1 MQSDPRKEALLGP
14 GTASWDSV
22 GDRRFSL
29 MFGSAFALQLMHP
42 EIASAVS
49 TMSTFATDPWGR
61 AERSLLSVQQWVY
74 GGREALAE
82 GDRLLRMHR
91 AIRGVDATGR
101 AFDALDEGA
110 WAWVPLTGFY
120 ASVVGHPVFHG
131 RPMTRDEQQR
141 VFDEMRRLCCIL
153 HVRESLVPPTIEDY
167 WAYFD
172 DMVER
177 TLADHPVVHTYI
189 SVVRTSPMPPSIPR
203 LLSPLWPLARRAGAR
218 ASRLTIVG
226 LLPEKVRARLGV
238 DWTEEDA
245 RDLAR
250 LGRVVSATFPRLPE
264 RLRFMPIAY
273 RARREA
279 AEADRREGGRL
290 AASGSDRTA

>member
-1 MQSDPRKEALLGP
+1 MERDPRELALLGP
-14 GTASWDSV
+14 GTASWESV
-22 GDRRFSL
+22 GDRRFAM

-42 EIASAVS
+42 EIAAAVS

-61 AERSLLSVQQWVY
+61 AERSLLSVQRWVY
-74 GGREALAE
+74 GGRGALDE

-91 AIRGVDATGR
+91 AIRGVDASGR
-101 AFDALDEGA
+101 AFDALDQGA

-120 ASVVGHPVFHG
+120 ASVVGHPVFYG
-131 RPMTRDEQQR
+131 RPMTRDEEQV

-153 HVRESLVPPTIEDY
+153 HVRESRVPRTIEDY
-167 WAYFD
+167 WTYFD

-177 TLADHPVVHTYI
+177 TLVDHPVVHTYI
-189 SVVRTSPMPPSIPR
+189 SLVRSSPMPLAIPR
-203 LLSPLWPLARRAGAR
+203 LFSPLWPLARRGGAR
-218 ASRLTIVG
+218 LSRLTIVG
-226 LLPEKVRARLGV
+226 LLPERVRAKLGV
-238 DWTEEDA
+238 EWTAEDA

-250 LGRVVSATFPRLPE
+250 LGRVVSAAFPRLPE

-279 AEADRREGGRL
+279 AAADRRVDPPRG
-290 AASGSDRTA
+290 A

>member
-1 MQSDPRKEALLGP
+1 MTTAVGTPSPTAREQALLGP
-14 GTASWDSV
+14 GTASWESV

-42 EIASAVS
+42 EIAAAVS

-61 AERSLLSVQQWVY
+61 AERSLLSVQRWVY
-74 GGREALAE
+74 GGRESLAE

-101 AFDALDEGA
+101 AFDALDQGA

-131 RPMTRDEQQR
+131 RPMTRDEQQT

-153 HVRESLVPPTIEDY
+153 HVRPALVPRTIEDY

-177 TLADHPVVHTYI
+177 TLVDHPVVHTYI
-189 SVVRTSPMPPSIPR
+189 SVVRDSPLPASMSR
-203 LLSPLWPLARRAGAR
+203 LWAPLWPLARRVGAQV
-218 ASRLTIVG
+218 SRLAIVG
-226 LLPEKVRARLGV
+226 LLPEKVRAKLGV
-238 DWTEEDA
+238 PWSDEDA
-245 RDLAR
+245 RALAR

-279 AEADRREGGRL
+279 AGADRR
-290 AASGSDRTA
+290 ADRRP